1 MMIHVQGMYS
11 PSLYS
16 TVNLGHKGLN
26 LDAYAHTT
34 NPIRNYASLTN
45 QRLILDLLVDQDL
58 SKLEEWRD
66 NLPTIVEDLNASKDK
81 VEEYRR
87 EYSKIYFKK
96 K

>member
-1 MMIHVQGMYS
+1 MLTLI
-11 PSLYS
+11 
-16 TVNLGHKGLN
+16 
-26 LDAYAHTT
+26 